1 MTHSLKKNLAAL
13 QVTLENAVMTAQNSP
28 VLKQVHPE
36 TGVSSK
42 AMSIM
47 NSFVNDI
54 FERTAMEAYRLAHYN
69 KRSTITS
76 REVQTAVRLLLPGE
90 LAKHAVSE
98 GTKAVT
104 KYTSSK

>member
-1 MTHSLKKNLAAL
+1 MTQKAHFWKKYDTLLKKKFG
-13 QVTLENAVMTAQNSP
+13 SP
-28 VLKQVHPE
+28 VLKQVHPD

-47 NSFVNDI
+47 NNFVNDI
-54 FERTAMEAYRLAHYN
+54 FETTAAEASRLAHYN